1 MNRVKRVSFVV
12 RLVQDRRGEI
22 SGVIERVATG
32 AKERFS
38 GVGAIGE
45 VMRRMLPGDPTLI
58 QDGAGARLPVVDKPV
73 LGRRARRGSGQA
85 GATD

>member
-32 AKERFS
+32 AKEPFS
-38 GVGAIGE
+38 GVEAIGQ
-45 VMRRMLPGDPTLI
+45 VMRKMLPGE
-58 QDGAGARLPVVDKPV
+58 Q
-73 LGRRARRGSGQA
+73 GRTRRGSA
-85 GATD
+85 PRGAMDFFGRTGEPPKGRTQ